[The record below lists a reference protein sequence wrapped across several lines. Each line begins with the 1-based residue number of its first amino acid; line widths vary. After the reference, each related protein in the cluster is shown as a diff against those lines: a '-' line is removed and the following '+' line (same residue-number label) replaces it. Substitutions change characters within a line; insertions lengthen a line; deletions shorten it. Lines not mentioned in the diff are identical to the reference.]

1 MIIGDGDSKK
11 IQKFIKSKRCDAARM
26 DFPKKAE
33 LVYSGLRSKANILN
47 EQFCSVVTQEDTT
60 RVVAFQQWGGAAWV
74 PWAIIL
80 LDEVGSTVMDTL
92 KEICVFV

>member
-1 MIIGDGDSKK
+1 MLNSILQLYLRHDHRGWGLKK

-60 RVVAFQQWGGAAWV
+60 RVVAFQQ
-74 PWAIIL
+74 
-80 LDEVGSTVMDTL
+80 
-92 KEICVFV
+92 